1 MMRLL
6 DTWAEKR
13 FQEVILQRCPVGLV
27 RGYPGVIQGQ
37 RGSERRYSPLHRDY
51 HLNKDIRPSAEAR

>member
-37 RGSERRYSPLHRDY
+37 RGGTALSIE
-51 HLNKDIRPSAEAR
+51 IIT